1 MVFAVLLLNYAVFSV
16 FALEKSFGLFPADH
30 ADSSYILLKTRFFLS
45 GAKLRC
51 FQLFCTGK
59 KVPACLLLKSLI
71 SKHGVI

>member
-45 GAKLRC
+45 GAKIT
-51 FQLFCTGK
+51 LFSAILHWK
-59 KVPACLLLKSLI
+59 KGSRLFAT
-71 SKHGVI
+71 